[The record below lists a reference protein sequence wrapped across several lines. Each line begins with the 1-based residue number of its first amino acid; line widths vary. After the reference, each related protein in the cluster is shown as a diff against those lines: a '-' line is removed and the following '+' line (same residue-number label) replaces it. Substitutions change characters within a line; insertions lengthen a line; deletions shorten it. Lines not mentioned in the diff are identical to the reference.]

1 MLFQHKFRAQP
12 ECREIKY
19 NGQKFNELKRYAI
32 FFSNFATEILTMTY
46 SVRAIQ
52 DKHSIV
58 PEETNRW
65 RQVHKVKVGKSGTL
79 AKKAY
84 ELLIS
89 NREKEPLDS
98 GANPIYILNGNKIP
112 VKNKP
117 YYESPDGR
125 VSIFQDDAIS
135 FLQNLPP
142 NSVDL
147 IVTDPA
153 YSGMNQKLKLG
164 RGKIIGKYNEAG
176 KDGAKW
182 FEEFHDT
189 EENYKAFLDACFRVL
204 KNDRH
209 IYLMFDSFSLLSLA
223 PIAREVFEVKNV
235 LCWDK
240 ANIGL
245 GHYFRR
251 RHEFILFAS
260 KGKRNLN
267 AKNIPDVWK
276 IKRVT
281 SSAYPTQKPVE
292 VFELMLKGSADKDFI
307 VCDPF
312 LGSGSAAIAALKQK
326 CKFLGCDISS
336 KSVSLSKDRIT
347 QFLKTSID
355 PYQKASLLADDGA
368 MTKLFLNGKPR

>member
-1 MLFQHKFRAQP
+1 
-12 ECREIKY
+12 
-19 NGQKFNELKRYAI
+19 
-32 FFSNFATEILTMTY
+32 MTY
-46 SVRAIQ
+46 SIRALQ
-52 DKHSIV
+52 EMLSIV
-58 PEETNRW
+58 PEEMHKLLRT
-65 RQVHKVKVGKSGTL
+65 HKVKVGENGLLS
-79 AKKAY
+79 KKAY
-84 ELLIS
+84 ETLFNQFS
-89 NREKEPLDS
+89 KELHNDKS
-98 GANPIYILNGNKIP
+98 EPIYILNGNKVS

-117 YYESPDGR
+117 FYESPDGR
-125 VSIFQDDAIS
+125 VSIFHEDAIR

-164 RGKIIGKYNEAG
+164 HGKIIGKYNDAG
-176 KDGAKW
+176 KEEAKW

-189 EENYKAFLDACFRVL
+189 EENYKTFLKACFKVL

-223 PIAREVFEVKNV
+223 PLVREIFEVKNV

-267 AKNIPDVWK
+267 SKNIPDVWK

-281 SSAYPTQKPVE
+281 SSVYPTQKPVE
-292 VFELMLKGSADKDFI
+292 VFELMLKGSADKDFVI
-307 VCDPF
+307 CDPF
-312 LGSGSAAIAALKQK
+312 LGSGSAAIAAIKRK

-336 KSVSLSKDRIT
+336 KSVSVSKDRISH
-347 QFLKTSID
+347 FLKTNVD
-355 PYQKASLLADDGA
+355 PCQKTSLLADDEA
-368 MTKLFLNGKPR
+368 MTKLLL